1 MDPLE
6 KRELGG
12 TGLRVTCIGLG
23 CSGLGGMYG
32 DISDEQ
38 AYDVVRRALSLGIN
52 LFDTAPKY
60 GYGTSERRLGTAL
73 SGIPRE
79 RYVLCTK
86 VGHLLRPGEG
96 DGYVHSTLFPETEE
110 KPYPDFSYDGIMR
123 SFEESLERLGVDYI
137 DVLHIHDPDRDFEQ
151 AVHESYP
158 ALAKLRSEGV
168 IKGVSVGMNRW
179 PMLVEF
185 ASAGEFDCF
194 LIAGRYSI
202 LDQSALDELLPVC
215 LEKNIGIMAGGT
227 YNTGIL
233 AKGAREGKYNYR
245 EAPPEI
251 VAKVGALEGIAGRHG
266 VPIKAAA
273 SQFVLAHPAVTAIIP
288 STRRPERVQENFDM
302 IGVPIPLDFWEEL
315 KAEKIIRPDA
325 RVPP

>member
-32 DISDEQ
+32 DIPDEQ

-86 VGHLLRPGEG
+86 VGHLLRPAEG

-151 AVHESYP
+151 AVNESYP
-158 ALAKLRSEGV
+158 ALAKLRCEGV

-202 LDQSALDELLPVC
+202 LDQSAL
-215 LEKNIGIMAGGT
+215 
-227 YNTGIL
+227 
-233 AKGAREGKYNYR
+233 
-245 EAPPEI
+245 
-251 VAKVGALEGIAGRHG
+251 EGIAGRHC

-288 STRRPERVQENFDM
+288 STRRPERVQENFDL
-302 IGVPIPLDFWEEL
+302 IGVPIPSDFWEEL
-315 KAEKIIRPDA
+315 KVERIIRPDA
-325 RVPP
+325 PVPS